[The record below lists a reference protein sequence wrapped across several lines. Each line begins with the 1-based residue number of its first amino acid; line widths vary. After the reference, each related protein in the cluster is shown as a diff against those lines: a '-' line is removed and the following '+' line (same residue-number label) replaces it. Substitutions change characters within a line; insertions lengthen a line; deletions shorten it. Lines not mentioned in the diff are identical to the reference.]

1 MQKAFKIFEN
11 YRNLQ
16 TTTAGNENVSLLSK
30 GTAAKSS
37 ARKPEKFTGKCRHC
51 GKSGH
56 KQATCRVSQCNFC
69 GRFGNLFH
77 FWTKMG
83 WNVV

>member
-30 GTAAKSS
+30 GTAAK
-37 ARKPEKFTGKCRHC
+37 PEKFTGKCRHC

-56 KQATCRVSQCNFC
+56 KQAT
-69 GRFGNLFH
+69 
-77 FWTKMG
+77 
-83 WNVV
+83 